1 MNGEQIQRIRA
12 SFATLAPHA
21 DAAMTAFYE
30 RLFEEHP
37 GVRPLF
43 PDDMTAQK
51 KHLAAAIG
59 LVVKHAEHLD
69 AIAHTLRDMGVR
81 HAGYG
86 ACPEHYGVVRDTLLT
101 VLGESA
107 GDAWSDTLR
116 DDWADALNA
125 VAARMLEGA
134 EGAEGAGRA
143 A

>member
-1 MNGEQIQRIRA
+1 MNDEQIVRIRD
-12 SFATLAPHA
+12 SFATLAPRA
-21 DAAMTAFYE
+21 DAVVAAFYD
-30 RLFEEHP
+30 RLFEENP

-43 PDDMTAQK
+43 PDDMTDQK

-59 LVVKHAEHLD
+59 LVVKHAGNLD
-69 AIAHTLRDMGVR
+69 AIAHTLRDMGAR
-81 HAGYG
+81 HVGYG
-86 ACPEHYGVVRDTLLT
+86 ARPEHYGVVRDTLLT

-107 GDAWSDTLR
+107 GDAWTDTLR

-134 EGAEGAGRA
+134 EGASQA